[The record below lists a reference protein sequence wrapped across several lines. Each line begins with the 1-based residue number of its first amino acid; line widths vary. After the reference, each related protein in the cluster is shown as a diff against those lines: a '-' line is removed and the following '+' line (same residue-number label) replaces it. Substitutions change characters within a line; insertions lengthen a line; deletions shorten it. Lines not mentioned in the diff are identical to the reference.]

1 MLSVRR
7 GVQRLRPSLGLRA
20 HSHVSHDL
28 QNGDDA
34 LKITRV
40 GMYVNIAM
48 AGCKGI
54 VGTAVNSSAL
64 VADAAHSLSDLL
76 SDFVTLWSVKVARL
90 PPDDNHP
97 YGYGKFEAVGS
108 LTVGAILTAAG
119 VSMGWEAVQ
128 TLHEAGVILAG
139 SPVTWEA
146 AQAVQEALV
155 AAEHT
160 SHLDDIVDLSFLTNL
175 DARTQWGIAAGA
187 ALASI
192 AAKEALYHATVRI
205 GKQANS
211 KVLIANAWHHRSDA
225 ISSVI
230 ALGGICGTLAGVP
243 LVDPLAGAIVSCMI
257 AKTGVDICLD
267 SVRELTD
274 KSVEDDILKLLKVT
288 AGASSNVED
297 VVSVSNV
304 RARRMGPY
312 TMVDLRANVHP
323 RTSVSAAQQVA
334 ARVKAEIL
342 RQLPDVSEV
351 LVHID
356 VAHNERDGANW
367 GSVTPAETLRPYR
380 EIKRDVLH
388 AVRKLPEVQGI
399 THVNA
404 HWVQR
409 DDVTFASGATG
420 SGFGTF
426 LDVAIVVSPDLAVRD
441 VHKIA
446 RRARREIES
455 ITYVV
460 EADIHLELYDA
471 ETTIDD
477 GQAAVKEPPSFRAC
491 EQPLPY

>member
-1 MLSVRR
+1 MLRLVHAR
-7 GVQRLRPSLGLRA
+7 RLRLPPLVRA
-20 HSHVSHDL
+20 HSHATHAQS
-28 QNGDDA
+28 DDA

-48 AGCKGI
+48 AGCKGV
-54 VGTAVNSSAL
+54 VGCAVNSSAL

-90 PPDDNHP
+90 PPDNNHP

-108 LTVGAILTAAG
+108 LTVGAILTGAG
-119 VSMGWEAVQ
+119 VAMGWDAVHTLQEASA
-128 TLHEAGVILAG
+128 L
-139 SPVTWEA
+139 VTANGGTWSWAA
-146 AQAVQEALV
+146 AQAAQEALS
-155 AAEHT
+155 AAEHAG
-160 SHLDDIVDLSFLTNL
+160 HLHSVLDLSAITSL
-175 DARTQWGIAAGA
+175 DTTTQWGIAAGA

-192 AAKEALYHATVRI
+192 GAKEALYHATVRV
-205 GKQANS
+205 GKQAKS

-225 ISSVI
+225 ISSFI
-230 ALGGICGTLAGVP
+230 ALGGICGTMAGVP

-288 AGASSNVED
+288 SSNVED
-297 VVSVSNV
+297 VVSVSNI

-312 TMVDLRANVHP
+312 TLVDLRANVHA

-334 ARVKAEIL
+334 ARVKSEIL
-342 RQLPDVSEV
+342 RELPDVSEV

-356 VAHNERDGANW
+356 VAHNEMDTSNW
-367 GSVTPAETLRPYR
+367 GSVTPEETMRPYR

-388 AVRKLPEVQGI
+388 AVRKIHQVQGI

-404 HWVQR
+404 HWVPR
-409 DDVTFASGATG
+409 DNVTYASGETG
-420 SGFGTF
+420 LGYGTF
-426 LDVAIVVSPDLAVRD
+426 LDVAIVVNPDLSVRD

-446 RRARREIES
+446 ARARKEIES

-477 GQAAVKEPPSFRAC
+477 GKDSRLLAEAPCFRAC
-491 EQPLPY
+491 PQATAL